1 MAALAQPTPLEALKA
16 EIADAIASVP
26 APKGVRLDRFFFD
39 NDHAGDPAIRVIFT
53 LTRRGGPSDKERI
66 STLTDFRIAVRDRLW
81 DLQTGRIPY
90 VSFQ

>member
-1 MAALAQPTPLEALKA
+1 MAALAQPVPQEA
-16 EIADAIASVP
+16 EIAEVVAAVP
-26 APKGVRLDRFFFD
+26 APKGVRLKRIFFD

-53 LTRRGGPSDKERI
+53 LTRRGPSDKARM

-90 VSFQ
+90 VRFQ